1 MWQEERYQRIRKMLA
16 ALHSVSTDRIA
27 SELGVSR
34 ETVRRDLIALEE
46 TGALRRTHGGATST
60 DPADATPLA
69 QPVSLAPRGDGRHP
83 RAITR
88 AAAGLLSNGQTL
100 FMEAGDMAL
109 HMADALTVLH
119 GLTLITNSFEA
130 AMRVCASTQ
139 HAAHGNRAVVL
150 GGVAYG
156 PLAATLGDQA
166 INEIH
171 RYTVDAALL
180 FPSWVEARHGAT
192 HGELERAEA
201 GRAMAANAH
210 RVIVLADDE
219 RIGRSGRVSYC
230 AADRVTTLVTNRKAE
245 ATEGYDGLAAAVGNV
260 VLA

>member
-1 MWQEERYQRIRKMLA
+1 MLA
-16 ALHSVSTDRIA
+16 ALHSVSTDRVA

-34 ETVRRDLIALEE
+34 ETVRRDLIALEGM
-46 TGALRRTHGGATST
+46 GALRRTHGGATST
-60 DPADATPLA
+60 DAMGAAPSA
-69 QPVSLAPRGDGRHP
+69 QPVPLTPRGDGRHP
-83 RAITR
+83 RAIAR

-100 FMEAGDMAL
+100 FMEAGGLAL

-139 HAAHGNRAVVL
+139 HSAHGNRAVVL
-150 GGVAYG
+150 GGVANG

-166 INEIH
+166 IGEIH
-171 RYTVDAALL
+171 RYTADAALL
-180 FPSWVEARHGAT
+180 FPSGVEARHGAT
-192 HGELERAEA
+192 HGELERAEL
-201 GRAMAANAH
+201 GRAMAANAR

-219 RIGRSGRVSYC
+219 RIGRSARVSYC
-230 AADRVTTLVTNRKAE
+230 AADRVATLVTNRKAE
-245 ATEGYDGLAAAVGNV
+245 ATEGYDGLAATVGNV